1 MCAEGET
8 TETLN
13 IRMTF
18 SNVGTAAGVL
28 LFKGSEQI
36 GGEHAINN
44 SQAQF
49 NVADAAIGSY
59 ILKVKNSDNSLS
71 ASGYSFIIAAYSDG
85 NGTSGDPGDVN

>member
-36 GGEHAINN
+36 GSVHEISGNTV
-44 SQAQF
+44 QF
-49 NVADAAIGSY
+49 NVENAAIGSY
-59 ILKVKNSDNSLS
+59 TLKVKNTDNSLV
-71 ASGYSFIIAAYSDG
+71 ASGYTFNVVAYSVNEGG
-85 NGTSGDPGDVN
+85 NDPCDVN